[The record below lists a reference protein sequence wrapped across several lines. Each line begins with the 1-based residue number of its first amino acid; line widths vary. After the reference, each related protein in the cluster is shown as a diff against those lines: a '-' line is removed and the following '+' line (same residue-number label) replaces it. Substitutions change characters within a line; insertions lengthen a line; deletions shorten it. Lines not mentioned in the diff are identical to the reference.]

1 MVATIMRA
9 SLHPCAGIQDT
20 GTATIRRIRV
30 LQGLAGATPCFATDL
45 RFSCK
50 GGNCPWRAECLR
62 PIAAWMS

>member
-1 MVATIMRA
+1 MRPLWLPFA
-9 SLHPCAGIQDT
+9 DT
-20 GTATIRRIRV
+20 RYTGAAKIRRIRA
-30 LQGLAGATPCFATDL
+30 LQRRAGATPCFATDL